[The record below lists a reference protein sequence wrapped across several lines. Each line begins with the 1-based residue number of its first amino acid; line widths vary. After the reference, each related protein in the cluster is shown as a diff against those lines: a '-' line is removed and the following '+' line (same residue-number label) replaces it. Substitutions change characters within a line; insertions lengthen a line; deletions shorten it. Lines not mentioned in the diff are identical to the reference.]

1 MAAKKKETKSDPLML
16 SVHEKLDKAKDRLES
31 VLVRLRE
38 AREIAMQDPNKLK
51 KRGA

>member
-1 MAAKKKETKSDPLML
+1 MAAKKKEVTPDPLMVA
-16 SVHEKLDKAKDRLES
+16 VHEKLDAAKARLEA